1 MTTSISIGSPFP
13 ATRCYVPGHRATT
26 VAAVGEG
33 ECLVLYVGG
42 IGVRGSALD
51 VATRWPLPTLPRTT
65 YAVVDH
71 ESATHGFLRTQMIE
85 DLGGQVRRTVA
96 PPSSVIRAVVMNIER
111 TVVAIVDQKNPSAL
125 RSQVGHALLTTLVG
139 SGYVPSGLT
148 PGTAMVAALAG
159 RAEMVLSPLVN
170 RVTRVPPT
178 SDGYVKTFGLEV
190 VLEVVLHG
198 EDPFGEAIER
208 LVAVGY
214 GFVGDCG
221 VAGRNVLIG
230 PTDEPI
236 HALHIVSCTSVGIR

>member
-1 MTTSISIGSPFP
+1 MTVSISIGSPLP
-13 ATRCYVPGHRATT
+13 AMRCFVPGHRATT

-33 ECLVLYVGG
+33 ECLVLYVCGL
-42 IGVRGSALD
+42 GVRSSNLD
-51 VATRWPLPTLPRTT
+51 LATRWPLPTLPRTT

-85 DLGGQVRRTVA
+85 DLGGEVGRTVA
-96 PPSSVIRAVVMNIER
+96 PPASVIRAVVMNIER
-111 TVVAIVDQKNPSAL
+111 TVVAIIDEKDPSVL
-125 RSQVGHALLTTLVG
+125 RSRVGHALVATLVG
-139 SGYVPSGLT
+139 SGYTTSGLT
-148 PGTAMVAALAG
+148 PGTAIVATLAG
-159 RAEMVLSPLVN
+159 RAEMVLSPLVA
-170 RVTRVPPT
+170 RVTRVSPT
-178 SDGYVKTFGLEV
+178 SDGLVQAFGLEV
-190 VLEVVLHG
+190 VLEVVLHA

-236 HALHIVSCTSVGIR
+236 HALHIVSSTPAGIR

>member
-42 IGVRGSALD
+42 IGVRSSSVDL
-51 VATRWPLPTLPRTT
+51 ATRWPLPTLPRTT

-85 DLGGQVRRTVA
+85 DLGGQVHRTVA
-96 PPSSVIRAVVMNIER
+96 PPASVIRAVVMNIER

-125 RSQVGHALLTTLVG
+125 RSQVGQALFATLVG
-139 SGYVPSGLT
+139 SGYTTSGLT
-148 PGTAMVAALAG
+148 PGTAMVTALAG
-159 RAEMVLSPLVN
+159 RAEMVLSPLVA

-178 SDGYVKTFGLEV
+178 TDRYVKTFGLEV

-221 VAGRNVLIG
+221 EAGRDVLIS

-236 HALHIVSCTSVGIR
+236 HALHIVSATSFRIG